1 MKKFF
6 PIILVLFLSACETVS
21 DFSMPN
27 LGMPDL
33 TKYNINPFNKNV
45 TEEVICPKPMILAD
59 AISINEFMDF
69 GSSEE
74 SNVIYRGRID
84 RVDYECNI
92 EQDYSLGNL
101 YIIGTISLGQQA
113 IDNNYQLPAF
123 IAVVNKRKEVLSRK
137 YIDIDVNIPDGAS
150 LARFEYV
157 ANDYRVDFE
166 QSKRSQDYQILVG
179 FKLTADQIEYNK
191 NK

>member
-1 MKKFF
+1 MKKFL

-45 TEEVICPKPMILAD
+45 SEEVICPKPMILAD
-59 AISINEFMDF
+59 AISISEFMDLDLRRSLMLF
-69 GSSEE
+69 IEE
-74 SNVIYRGRID
+74 EFD

-113 IDNNYQLPAF
+113 MDNNYELPAF

-137 YIDIDVNIPDGAS
+137 YI
-150 LARFEYV
+150 
-157 ANDYRVDFE
+157 
-166 QSKRSQDYQILVG
+166 
-179 FKLTADQIEYNK
+179 
-191 NK
+191 